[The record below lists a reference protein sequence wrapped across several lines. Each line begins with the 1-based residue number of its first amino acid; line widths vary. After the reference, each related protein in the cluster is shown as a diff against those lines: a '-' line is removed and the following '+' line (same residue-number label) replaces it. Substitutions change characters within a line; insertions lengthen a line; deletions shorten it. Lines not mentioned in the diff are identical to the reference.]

1 MTKRCKGRCSRRCSR
16 RTVQN
21 KKLISDQVSACT
33 LKGDK
38 KYKFQKKSIAGRLAC
53 RLKEEEE
60 EEEEVQSRS
69 QDRSNSGSCSTEKRT
84 CTVSVNQWAANGEKQ
99 DEERYIRSVFGTL
112 VTNRARCFEH
122 LFAFF

>member
-21 KKLISDQVSACT
+21 KKIISDQVSAFT

-38 KYKFQKKSIAGRLAC
+38 TYKFQKKSIAGRLAC

-60 EEEEVQSRS
+60 EEEEKEEEEEEEEEVQSRS
-69 QDRSNSGSCSTEKRT
+69 QDRLN
-84 CTVSVNQWAANGEKQ
+84 
-99 DEERYIRSVFGTL
+99 
-112 VTNRARCFEH
+112 
-122 LFAFF
+122 